1 MVPETHLVRG
11 LVGWQLVVVLALV
24 FGLGLVLALVLV
36 SGLVLALMSVI
47 VEMVALV

>member
-1 MVPETHLVRG
+1 MVRG

-24 FGLGLVLALVLV
+24 FGLGLVLALV
-36 SGLVLALMSVI
+36 SVI

>member
-24 FGLGLVLALVLV
+24 FGLGLVSALV
-36 SGLVLALMSVI
+36 SVI